1 MKIENGILTE
11 LDCNTTNL
19 VFPRGMSSI
28 SQSAY
33 DEFGLNEEV
42 ETIEVEEGNEYYHS
56 KNNCLIETATK
67 TLVMGCKNSIIPD
80 DGSVTKIGKFAF
92 NGCVEAKTIEIPEGI
107 TEIEG
112 MAFAFTDYENIT
124 IPESVKI
131 LGELCFAVNPQ
142 LKSVTIKGKDTEF
155 GDVVFGTTIEYIE
168 VYKDEFPQGNDN
180 IKIYAPTNSTAIDY
194 AKKFGIK
201 YEEMLLDI

>member
-19 VFPRGMSSI
+19 VFPNTMSSI
-28 SQSAY
+28 GKSAY
-33 DEFGLNEEV
+33 DEFGLTEEI

-67 TLVMGCKNSIIPD
+67 TLVMGCKNSVIPN

-92 NGCVEAKTIEIPEGI
+92 NGCMGAKTIEIPEGI

-131 LGELCFAVNPQ
+131 IGEACFAVNSQ
-142 LKSVTIKGKDTEF
+142 LKSVTIKGKDTKF
-155 GDVVFGTTIEYIE
+155 DDVVFGTTIEYLE
-168 VYKDEFPQGNDN
+168 VYNDDFIKGNDN
-180 IKIYAPTNSTAIDY
+180 IKIYAPANSTAIAY
-194 AKKFGIK
+194 AQKFSVD
-201 YEEMLLDI
+201 YEEI

>member
-1 MKIENGILTE
+1 MKIVNGILTE

-19 VFPRGMSSI
+19 VFPRDMSSI
-28 SQSAY
+28 GKSAY

-42 ETIEVEEGNEYYHS
+42 ETIEVEEGNEYFYS

-67 TLVMGCKNSIIPD
+67 TLAMACKNSVIPD

-92 NGCVEAKTIEIPEGI
+92 NGCTGTKSIEIPEGT

-155 GDVVFGTTIEYIE
+155 GDIVFGTTIEYLE

-180 IKIYAPTNSTAIDY
+180 IKIYAPANSTAIAY
-194 AKKFGIK
+194 AQKFNID
-201 YEEMLLDI
+201 YEEI